1 MHASSGNYNIDN
13 ALYTM
18 ADSLVF
24 NWVSSYLI
32 GSVPNIREIISKKK
46 DVESRI
52 NECYQKALKRWTDN
66 DFLRDMVPDDVA
78 TVDSLREYLTKRK
91 GDYPSDYKRLL
102 EIWADELRKDAICYN
117 FIQETKLDKIADEVT
132 SIKQSQK
139 NISSKLDN
147 VLTYDQ
153 FTDVIA
159 QIMTSRNTSRLEVF
173 IKTLIGETI
182 YPLVECLK
190 VKSALEIIESI
201 ESQCDDLL
209 KSNLALRSDLLYLKG
224 KALRYIDNARAEN
237 CCHEA
242 YQISPTDEEKI
253 IDEIKRVIRVE
264 GFVAAKSLVESL
276 PRSNSFRVAYEVS
289 QSPDPEV
296 EFMSHSEIKMNV
308 SVKQEIAELM
318 TKCGKNN
325 IGFLY
330 NDADCP
336 CPSTLSYSNIS
347 EWMYAITFR
356 RIPIASFLKI
366 NRDNVDDEYKHAFE
380 TTVKFLN
387 LLNETDIGDAF
398 PVVDMLHCYWGYLID
413 GQQSW
418 LTKYQGID
426 REKLGEQKQI
436 YLLYEIC
443 MLRMS
448 GRTDEAFDAL
458 NKMSDSEDRTVADL
472 SILIGHD
479 YEDDKF
485 IIWGLQHAKDKG
497 IVISSFTSLLL
508 ASCLNPE
515 NVQVLDGCIQE
526 LSFDNPIEKEL
537 LIQLCNLAKG
547 TEIDVSQF
555 RDKTDSLSDEHTA
568 YAALLMNKAGDS
580 ELAVK
585 ILTPRV
591 DENTLDIR
599 TRIFM
604 EVLSSKSQY
613 HPHLYRLL
621 QASRIRGVYHVD
633 LLKKEAQLASKMAD
647 YSGAF
652 EVMEILFKKCPN
664 EQDIRFNYAII
675 WLRSGHPLNEEMK
688 HLIEDL
694 VLEDVDKIAYLYR
707 VLAETNNLEYSAE
720 FLYKRCVSSDVDE
733 LKHLFFCEST
743 AGYIAKVVSGEL
755 DEIVPGVCVLL
766 RFMGRPKAVIV
777 KDNTNLGRALL
788 GKKKG
793 DKVLILDEEYD
804 VVSIHPYYFKLH
816 ADYLDEVMIN
826 GGNDRMTPFKIDE
839 DNILES
845 LENVI
850 KQFSPDSLN
859 YEHKK
864 KKLLEDYEAGNIPY
878 LHLIEEPDVIGGYYK
893 GLFTNFKYRV
903 PFAYSSMRTVD
914 SITGDS
920 KFVIELSSLL
930 LLFEFSNQSGY
941 IPNTK
946 PIIPHFVYEY
956 LKSKKTYLGYH
967 VSFPFYEAIGQ
978 GKIKRFS
985 NNVAEDIQLRMQAL
999 IEWIEA
1005 NCVIVKNEEAL
1016 AINEARSN
1024 DSELSA
1030 LFQHTVSFLIR
1041 KDAHYVLISDEPY
1054 YSKLKVSFP
1063 TMSTEVFVRL
1073 FDADQYN
1080 SLMNFMFR
1088 CDIMGSLLTKDIII
1102 DEYNKLQAGQENKS
1116 AEIIECISGNPLQFQ
1131 VVLDASM
1138 HLSKDAE
1145 KYEKIESYITNMFES
1160 CLRIMPEEFYS
1171 SQEWQHLMVLLSLPV
1186 KGYDIVKRCV
1196 LTSMQKVL
1204 S

>member
-1 MHASSGNYNIDN
+1 M
-13 ALYTM
+13 
-18 ADSLVF
+18 
-24 NWVSSYLI
+24 
-32 GSVPNIREIISKKK
+32 
-46 DVESRI
+46 
-52 NECYQKALKRWTDN
+52 
-66 DFLRDMVPDDVA
+66 
-78 TVDSLREYLTKRK
+78 
-91 GDYPSDYKRLL
+91 
-102 EIWADELRKDAICYN
+102 
-117 FIQETKLDKIADEVT
+117 
-132 SIKQSQK
+132 
-139 NISSKLDN
+139 
-147 VLTYDQ
+147 
-153 FTDVIA
+153 
-159 QIMTSRNTSRLEVF
+159 
-173 IKTLIGETI
+173 
-182 YPLVECLK
+182 
-190 VKSALEIIESI
+190 
-201 ESQCDDLL
+201 
-209 KSNLALRSDLLYLKG
+209 LYLKG
-224 KALRYIDNARAEN
+224 KVFRFIDNERAEV
-237 CCHEA
+237 CFHDA
-242 YQISPTDEEKI
+242 YHLSPTDEVKKI
-253 IDEIKRVIRVE
+253 AEIKRLIYADRFALAE
-264 GFVAAKSLVESL
+264 SLVEHL
-276 PRSNSFRVAYEVS
+276 PQSNTFRVAFEVS
-289 QSPDPEV
+289 QSLEPE
-296 EFMSHSEIKMNV
+296 EKMALYPGLMTDV

-325 IGFLY
+325 ICFLY

-336 CPSTLSYSNIS
+336 CPATLSYSNIS

-366 NRDNVDDEYKHAFE
+366 NRDNVDDEYKNAFE

-387 LLNETDIGDAF
+387 LLNETDIKDAF

-418 LTKYQGID
+418 LTKYQCID
-426 REKLGEQKQI
+426 REKLGEQKHI

-443 MLRMS
+443 MLQMS
-448 GRTDEAFDAL
+448 GRTEEAFDAL
-458 NKMSDSEDRTVADL
+458 SKMSDSEDRTVVDL

-479 YEDDKF
+479 YENDEF
-485 IIWGLQHAKDKG
+485 VIWGLKQARAKG
-497 IVISSFTSLLL
+497 FVISQFNSQIL
-508 ASCLNPE
+508 ASCLNSD
-515 NVQVLDGCIQE
+515 NVDALSVIISE
-526 LSFDNPIEKEL
+526 LTFENPIEKDII
-537 LIQLCNLAKG
+537 IQLCNLAKG
-547 TEIDVSQF
+547 IDIDVSSF
-555 RDKTDSLSDEHTA
+555 RDKTDSLSDELTA
-568 YAALLMNKAGDS
+568 YAAMLMNKAGDN

-591 DENTLDIR
+591 DENTLDFR
-599 TRIFM
+599 TRIFID
-604 EVLSSKSQY
+604 VLSSKPQH

-621 QASRIRGVYHVD
+621 RDNRKRGSYHIY
-633 LLKKEAQLASKMAD
+633 LLKTEARLASKLAD

-652 EVMEILFKKCPN
+652 EVMEILFNECPN
-664 EQDIRFNYAII
+664 DNDVRCNYAIM
-675 WLRSGHPLNEEMK
+675 WLRSGRPLNEEIK
-688 HLIEDL
+688 HLIEEL
-694 VLEDVDKIAYLYR
+694 ALEDVENIAYMYR

-720 FLYKRCVSSDVDE
+720 FLYKRCVSSDIDE
-733 LKHLFFCEST
+733 LKHLFFSEST
-743 AGYIAKVVSGEL
+743 AGYIAKVVSREL
-755 DEIVPGVCVLL
+755 DEIEPGVCVLL

-793 DKVLILDEEYD
+793 DKVVVLDEEYD

-826 GGNDRMTPFKIDE
+826 GGNDRMTPFKIDA

-845 LENVI
+845 LENAI

-859 YEHKK
+859 YEQKK
-864 KKLLEDYEAGNIPY
+864 QKLLEDYEAGNIPY

-893 GLFTNFKYRV
+893 GLFTDFNYRV
-903 PFAYSSMRTVD
+903 PFAYSSMRTVE

-941 IPNTK
+941 IPNAK
-946 PIIPHFVYEY
+946 PIIPNFMYEY
-956 LKSKKTYLGYH
+956 LKSKKSYLGCH
-967 VSFPFYEAIGQ
+967 ISIPFYEAIGQ
-978 GKIKRFS
+978 GRIKRFS

-1005 NCVIVKNEEAL
+1005 NCVIVKNEESL
-1016 AINEARSN
+1016 AINEARNN

-1054 YSKLKVSFP
+1054 YLKLKVPIP

-1088 CDIMGSLLTKDIII
+1088 CNIMGSLLTKDIII
-1102 DEYNKLQAGQENKS
+1102 DEYSKLQSGQENKS

-1131 VVLDASM
+1131 VVLDASV

-1145 KYEKIESYITNMFES
+1145 KYENIENYITNMFES
-1160 CLRIMPEEFYS
+1160 CLRIMPDEFYS
-1171 SQEWQHLMVLLSLPV
+1171 SQEWQNLIVLLSLPV

-1196 LTSMQKVL
+1196 LAARQKVL